1 MVENFSYI
9 SIREVM
15 SRLTRFTYLNNI
27 TLEQVIQYITD
38 FIGKVGIPT
47 IYTDKII
54 TLEVESNRVM
64 LPCDLIEI
72 LQVKN
77 LRDGRC
83 MRYNTDSFM
92 NDSQGSTEDNT
103 YKVQGRI
110 LYTTFENGKIN
121 VSYKSVKV
129 DSDGIPMVPDTPKF
143 LIAFEWYVRV
153 IFLTAKLEGSTD
165 ALSLRVNTQAL
176 QNAQQ
181 EYAFAVGQCSNSFTI
196 PSIDEMQSITGIW
209 NQLIVRFNEHQKGFR
224 NSGATEYIKNH

>member
-54 TLEVESNRVM
+54 TLEVESNRTM

-77 LRDGRC
+77 LRDG
-83 MRYNTDSFM
+83 M
-92 NDSQGSTEDNT
+92 
-103 YKVQGRI
+103 
-110 LYTTFENGKIN
+110 
-121 VSYKSVKV
+121 
-129 DSDGIPMVPDTPKF
+129 
-143 LIAFEWYVRV
+143 
-153 IFLTAKLEGSTD
+153 
-165 ALSLRVNTQAL
+165 
-176 QNAQQ
+176 
-181 EYAFAVGQCSNSFTI
+181 
-196 PSIDEMQSITGIW
+196 
-209 NQLIVRFNEHQKGFR
+209 
-224 NSGATEYIKNH
+224 

>member
-54 TLEVESNRVM
+54 TLEVESNRTM

-209 NQLIVRFNEHQKGFR
+209 NQLIVRYNEHSSGFR
-224 NSGATEYIKNH
+224 NAGTKEYIKNH